1 MRRSQVNGN
10 PTQQAHLRIH
20 KIPIKSW
27 IYLLFRFFFANSRMD
42 DNVSSDYAHTFHV
55 AATVPMFVYFLLA
68 QTLCHVPAM
77 SSRVAMGKGKIPIGE
92 SKSMANATWTN
103 HYGNEKAFTTCHLAA
118 HQIQTS
124 NANVDR
130 FLFASKGVI
139 GRIRLDFLP
148 FGFYYVIQYLWS

>member
-1 MRRSQVNGN
+1 
-10 PTQQAHLRIH
+10 
-20 KIPIKSW
+20 
-27 IYLLFRFFFANSRMD
+27 MD

-68 QTLCHVPAM
+68 QTLCNVPAM

-103 HYGNEKAFTTCHLAA
+103 HYGDEKAFTTCHLAA